1 MNLDHIL
8 SFMYV
13 ESTRLNDQ
21 GNNSEAIYTSEQLA
35 VQALNTLGLT
45 YCNNKMFEKSI
56 RAFETAVKI
65 DEGNWLLWSNIAH
78 AYSVQDNR
86 LKALEAAL
94 RSVEYCNKS
103 AFDPYYNSG
112 VILTSLNRIDEAKEM
127 YKIALEIRPNDP
139 NANYN
144 LGLLMLRTGLC
155 KEGWEKY
162 EYRFETSKLTGKFR
176 ERFCGRPSGLVQ
188 PHWDGR
194 KYKNKSLLV
203 YSEQGLGD
211 FIFFARF
218 LPMVK
223 KLGGNLIVE
232 IQEPLKNI
240 ISPNLKID
248 ELVVRP
254 NNIDWPEAPESD
266 YCLSVCSLPSVLKIY
281 SEDKI
286 PTEPYIFAPKKPRPK
301 EFSKKKFNIGLCWC
315 GNPDHPRDC
324 QRSMFIEQFKPLTG
338 IKNVEFYRLLKG
350 VEGKRTWPSGF
361 VNTFKGIENFPM
373 HDLSPQIEDY
383 ADLAH
388 FINHLDL
395 VITVDTG
402 LAHLAAA
409 MGKTVW
415 MILGSEFDWRWGD
428 QDQTTIWYPTMR
440 IFRRKDTWE
449 NLIQEIQKEL
459 IKVAP

>member
-8 SFMYV
+8 SFIYV

-21 GNNSEAIYTSEQLA
+21 GSHSEAIYTSEQFA
-35 VQALNTLGLT
+35 VQALNTLGLI

-56 RAFETAVKI
+56 HAFESAVKI

-78 AYSVQDNR
+78 VYSVQDNR
-86 LKALEAAL
+86 PKALEAAL
-94 RSVEYCNKS
+94 RSVEYCNKKV
-103 AFDPYYNSG
+103 FDPYYNSG
-112 VILTSLNRIDEAKEM
+112 VILTSLNRIEEAIEM
-127 YKIALEIRPNDP
+127 YRTALQIKPNDE

-144 LGLLMLRTGLC
+144 LGLLLLRKGLC

-162 EYRFETSKLTGKFR
+162 EYRFKTSKLTGTFR
-176 ERFCGRPSGLVQ
+176 KRFIQ
-188 PHWDGR
+188 QHWDGR

-223 KLGGNLIVE
+223 KLGGKLIVE
-232 IQEPLKNI
+232 VQKPLKNI
-240 ISPNLKID
+240 ISHNLKID
-248 ELVVRP
+248 ELIIRE
-254 NNIDWPEAPESD
+254 NNTDWPIAPETD
-266 YCLSVCSLPSVLKIY
+266 YCISVSSLPHVLKIY
-281 SEDKI
+281 SENQI
-286 PTEPYIFAPKKPRPK
+286 PTNPYIFAPKKPKP

-324 QRSMFIEQFKPLTG
+324 QRSMFIQQFKPLTE

-350 VEGKRTWPSGF
+350 VEGKRNWPSGC

-373 HDLSPQIEDY
+373 HDLEIEDY

-388 FINHLDL
+388 FVNHLDL

-409 MGKTVW
+409 MGKPVW

-428 QDQTTIWYPTMR
+428 QQNTAWYPSIKM
-440 IFRRKDTWE
+440 FRRKNTWE
-449 NLIQEIQKEL
+449 NVIQDIKQEL
-459 IKVAP
+459 IKVVPS